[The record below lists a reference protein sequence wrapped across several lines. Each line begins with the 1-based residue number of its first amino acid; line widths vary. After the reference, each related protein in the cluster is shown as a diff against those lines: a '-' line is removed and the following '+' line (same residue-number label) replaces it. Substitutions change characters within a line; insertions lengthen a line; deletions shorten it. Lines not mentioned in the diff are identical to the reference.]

1 MMPEIDLLSVIYLI
15 GAAQGAF
22 LVVALLDGRIANRQA
37 NRYLAFFLLVF
48 TLSLIDEFLFQS
60 HYFYSY
66 PHLIGLIWPLDYLY
80 GPLFY
85 FYIRALT
92 SIKPPFESKKDGWH
106 FMPFFVGLLFV
117 LPTWVLDSNQKII
130 MLYGLD
136 GNMTEAVFRANLF
149 DGLATLFVMIQV
161 AIYIRMSFRHLRCYR
176 QKIRQQL
183 SAIEEVNLSWLVLL
197 LWLLLPLWVLYIV
210 DVFFSEGLGIGGQ
223 AGVLLHVILVLII
236 YGMEY
241 MGLRQPSIFKYVN
254 TISSSTKYIKSK
266 LSNKNSE
273 EIKARLFVVMEKSK
287 PYLDGGLTLPQ
298 LANSV
303 GCTSNHL
310 SQVINDELGK
320 TFFDFINSHRI
331 DQTKQQ
337 LLCPETEKTSI
348 LTILMDAGFNS
359 KSAFYTAFK
368 KEVGM
373 TPSQYKKSTQSRIIN

>member
-1 MMPEIDLLSVIYLI
+1 M
-15 GAAQGAF
+15 G
-22 LVVALLDGRIANRQA
+22 
-37 NRYLAFFLLVF
+37 
-48 TLSLIDEFLFQS
+48 
-60 HYFYSY
+60 
-66 PHLIGLIWPLDYLY
+66 
-80 GPLFY
+80 
-85 FYIRALT
+85 
-92 SIKPPFESKKDGWH
+92 
-106 FMPFFVGLLFV
+106 
-117 LPTWVLDSNQKII
+117 
-130 MLYGLD
+130 
-136 GNMTEAVFRANLF
+136 
-149 DGLATLFVMIQV
+149 
-161 AIYIRMSFRHLRCYR
+161 
-176 QKIRQQL
+176 
-183 SAIEEVNLSWLVLL
+183 
-197 LWLLLPLWVLYIV
+197 
-210 DVFFSEGLGIGGQ
+210 
-223 AGVLLHVILVLII
+223 
-236 YGMEY
+236 Y

>member
-236 YGMEY
+236 YGMGY